1 VPSEDKSSKPMWL
14 AFRAQPEL
22 VKRIDELAAA
32 ERRSR
37 ANWLQ
42 LQLERIT
49 RQPTEDH
56 AA

>member
-1 VPSEDKSSKPMWL
+1 MSEAKPKPVWL

-22 VKRIDELAAA
+22 ARRIDELAAL

-37 ANWLQ
+37 ANWLTVR
-42 LQLERIT
+42 LEKLVA
-49 RQPTEDH
+49 QPTEDH

>member
-1 VPSEDKSSKPMWL
+1 MEDKPKPMWL

-42 LQLERIT
+42 LHLERLT
-49 RQPTEDH
+49 QQQTTGD